1 MTHNGGT
8 MWIGGILYVDDFCLI
23 STDAYKLQM
32 MINTCQTWSEKARM
46 QRNADTT
53 KVTFFHHSSPQC
65 METSTESSGS
75 QSLAIIIQHPLNLAM
90 LSDYI
95 NHTDKPQRHPWSV
108 SALLQEVTQCDYL
121 GLRLDPMMTMKAT
134 MASFQEK
141 KIKGHS
147 IQRPSPY
154 PQATLCLMI
163 NTTQTLPFAARH

>member
-1 MTHNGGT
+1 

-95 NHTDKPQRHPWSV
+95 NHTDKPQRHP
-108 SALLQEVTQCDYL
+108 
-121 GLRLDPMMTMKAT
+121 
-134 MASFQEK
+134 
-141 KIKGHS
+141 
-147 IQRPSPY
+147 
-154 PQATLCLMI
+154 
-163 NTTQTLPFAARH
+163 